1 MKVIYVPEPL
11 RAPVSMLYISDEDI
25 PLAYLDEDLR
35 PVKCY
40 APDKTS
46 TRCPEEFKLEPSE
59 TVVVGGASGEVIAS
73 YLNARYVD
81 ERVVKMSKTYVPG
94 KTESI
99 IEAVREAL
107 EGHYREPVVEESI
120 LAVLPGNLLRRRS
133 WGAALI
139 AKPANLKPELVAE
152 ILFDNNFRT
161 LEERV
166 VNLEELRR
174 FDYWWQPPWENV
186 FAHGKSMRRL
196 IELISERPVEKI
208 PKSILPKEVSDVSLL
223 VESLASYASEHE
235 FDISGRRSLRKV
247 VVYIDENLIR
257 PSRGF
262 IGVVVIKN
270 AQRKVFARW
279 YFDEKFQLKGFD
291 NAPPEAVTGI
301 DAEVAVGRVPREVQV
316 RLSEALAAY
325 LVKTAL
331 YAPVRI
337 VDYLA
342 VKVHRWYEIAAV

>member
-1 MKVIYVPEPL
+1 MKVVYVPEPL
-11 RAPVSMLYISDEDI
+11 RAPVPLFYISDEDI

-40 APDKTS
+40 TPDKNS
-46 TRCPEEFKLEPSE
+46 MRCPEEFKLEPGE
-59 TVVVGGASGEVIAS
+59 TIVVGGASGEVIAS
-73 YLNARYVD
+73 YLNARYID
-81 ERVVKMSKTYVPG
+81 ERVVKMSKVYIPG
-94 KTESI
+94 KPETM

-107 EGHYREPVVEESI
+107 EGHYREPVVEGSI
-120 LAVLPGNLLRRRS
+120 LAVLPGNLVRKRS
-133 WGAALI
+133 WGVALI
-139 AKPANLKPELVAE
+139 AKPANSKPELVAE

-161 LEERV
+161 LEERAT
-166 VNLEELRR
+166 NLEELRR

-208 PKSILPKEVSDVSLL
+208 PKNILSKGASNVSLL
-223 VESLASYASEHE
+223 VESLASYVSEHE
-235 FDISGRRSLRKV
+235 FDVSGRRSLRKV
-247 VVYIDENLIR
+247 VVYIDENLLR

-270 AQRKVFARW
+270 SQRKVFARW
-279 YFDEKFQLKGFD
+279 YFDEKFRLKGFD
-291 NAPPEAVTGI
+291 NAPPEAVTGV
-301 DAEVAVGRVPREVQV
+301 DAEIAVGRIPREVQV
-316 RLSEALAAY
+316 HLPEALAAY
-325 LVKTAL
+325 LVKTAI